1 MKLTQAVSTFLLL
14 SVGGVQSR
22 LSSKYVSNLIKEEA
36 GLVKDTLKEE
46 TKFAKDVV
54 QERYGPVTQIVEGR
68 AKIAQNVAEK
78 YEKKIEEDASLYK
91 DVIEGQAGTAIHDI
105 TKTKNE
111 VLAMVEEEASKL
123 YNSTMDEYAS
133 LEKIFNDEAG
143 TLRKKLNKEVKSYE
157 HVLNEQAASLYN
169 ATMDEAETVKKTVE
183 EFLSDVYNVTMVEGE
198 NIKKTVEDIYS
209 DILHEASAATPLA
222 CTSHTHR
229 AACFTSKS
237 CQWCTSSVI
246 KEEIGAC
253 MTKEQVDDVAGELS
267 LSCEHKHNNVDEVD
281 GGNNMS
287 EEKHVDGVDED
298 SSVVAVVEN
307 TKRVIIPKQKVVK
320 KFSM

>member
-1 MKLTQAVSTFLLL
+1 MKLVQAVSTFLLL

-54 QERYGPVTQIVEGR
+54 QERYGPQIVEGR
-68 AKIAQNVAEK
+68 AKAKIAQDVAES

-91 DVIEGQAGTAIHDI
+91 DIIEGQAGTVIHDI

-111 VLAMVEEEASKL
+111 ALATVEEEASKF
-123 YNSTMDEYAS
+123 YNATMDEYAS
-133 LEKIFNDEAG
+133 LEKVFNDEAG
-143 TLRKKLNKEVKSYE
+143 SLRKKLNKEVKSYE
-157 HVLNEQAASLYN
+157 HTLEEQAASLYN
-169 ATMDEAETVKKTVE
+169 TTMDEADTVKKSVE
-183 EFLSDVYNVTMVEGE
+183 EFLSDVYNLTMVEGE
-198 NIKKTVEDIYS
+198 NIKKTVEDIYG
-209 DILHEASAATPLA
+209 DVTHMASSKTLE

-229 AACFTSKS
+229 AACFSSKS

-253 MTKEQVDDVAGELS
+253 MTKEQVDDVAVELS
-267 LSCEHKHNNVDEVD
+267 LSCEHKQHNNVAEVD
-281 GGNNMS
+281 GGNMS
-287 EEKHVDGVDED
+287 EKHVVDGVDED
-298 SSVVAVVEN
+298 SVVVVEN
-307 TKRVIIPKQKVVK
+307 IKRMPIPGPKVVK
-320 KFSM
+320 KFSV

>member
-183 EFLSDVYNVTMVEGE
+183 
-198 NIKKTVEDIYS
+198 DIFS
-209 DILHEASAATPLA
+209 DILHEASVTSLA